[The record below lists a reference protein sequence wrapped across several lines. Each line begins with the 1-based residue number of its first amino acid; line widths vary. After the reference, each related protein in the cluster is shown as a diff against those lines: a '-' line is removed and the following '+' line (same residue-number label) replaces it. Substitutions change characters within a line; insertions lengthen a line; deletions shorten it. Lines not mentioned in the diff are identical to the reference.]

1 MEKPELLSDYEENMD
16 YLKERAINEGREFNF
31 ENEVKLSLERRI
43 LEIKTGKAPA
53 SKVRRSFTPGAIGN
67 KFQVSR
73 PYDIPQL
80 EFALA
85 YIKSVQK
92 KNSGKLTNEPGTA
105 RQSSLTFYYMQKAW
119 AFPRKTVN
127 NTKDAEFIR
136 FLTGHNLD
144 TIRKT
149 LGNPLKRSTEKTGK
163 ATQELIKD
171 LTAVLNQFEL
181 IQFSK
186 GVELVENDIKTLQN
200 DLDSFNPV

>member
-1 MEKPELLSDYEENMD
+1 MEKPELLSDYEENID

-43 LEIKTGKAPA
+43 LEIKAGKAPS
-53 SKVRRSFTPGAIGN
+53 SKVRRSFTPGTIGN

-80 EFALA
+80 EYALA

-105 RQSSLTFYYMQKAW
+105 RQSSLAFYYMQKAM
-119 AFPRKTVN
+119 AFPRKTGN
-127 NTKDAEFIR
+127 NTQDAEFIR

-186 GVELVENDIKTLQN
+186 GVELVENDIKALQN